1 MKIIVFLCFWTLL
14 THTSSAQLRKN
25 NNPVKENS
33 GKSVEMTNNPQSRA
47 GIPKITKTKK
57 PANFEWEGETTE
69 VKGVKAEKAQT
80 ATIPTSGATASNSKK
95 NKKINADIKKFEKNK
110 KDPNAP
116 IKGSTSSGKMP
127 DFKPSKNNP
136 PVDNPNKIGKNLK

>member
-14 THTSSAQLRKN
+14 SHTSSAQLRKN

-57 PANFEWEGETTE
+57 PASFEWEGETTE
-69 VKGVKAEKAQT
+69 VKGVKAET
-80 ATIPTSGATASNSKK
+80 ATTPTSGATASSSKK
-95 NKKINADIKKFEKNK
+95 NKKISNADIKKFEKNK
-110 KDPNAP
+110 KDPKNAP
-116 IKGSTSSGKMP
+116 IKGMPPSEKKPESKPTSNTSIK
-127 DFKPSKNNP
+127 F
-136 PVDNPNKIGKNLK
+136 GKN